1 MLFNKGG
8 CVMLFVQDIVL
19 GFFSGILFVVLI
31 YVADLTATKFY
42 SKSEEEYDNISVR
55 TPSIL
60 FMIISLCL
68 LTVHTIVTALSFV
81 LVYLIYLFF
90 TPSEKEE
97 KYEDTNLSEASNHI
111 GEKKTTI
118 PPTVGKL

>member
-1 MLFNKGG
+1 
-8 CVMLFVQDIVL
+8 MLFVQDIVL